1 MMISTKG
8 RYALRILYDLAK
20 MENGEFASVK
30 DISDNQQIS
39 LKYLESITASLY
51 RAGFVESRRGR
62 SGGYRL
68 AKKASDITLYDIFE
82 AMEGSVSAVACLD
95 HDDVI
100 CGRSEHCAGYP
111 LWKKMQGVID
121 GYLISVTL
129 EDLVNGNI

>member
-20 MENGEFASVK
+20 MESGEFASVK

-68 AKKASDITLYDIFE
+68 AKKPSEITLYAIFE
-82 AMEGSVSAVACLD
+82 AMEGTVSAVASLD
-95 HDDVI
+95 HDDII
-100 CGRSEHCAGYP
+100 CGRSELWAGYP
-111 LWKKMQGVID
+111 LWKKMQDVID
-121 GYLISVTL
+121 SYLLGVTL